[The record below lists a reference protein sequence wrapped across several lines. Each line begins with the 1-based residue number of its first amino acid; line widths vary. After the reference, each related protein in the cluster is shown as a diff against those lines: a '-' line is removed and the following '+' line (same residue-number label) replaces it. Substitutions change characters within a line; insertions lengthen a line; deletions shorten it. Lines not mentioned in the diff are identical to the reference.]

1 MQGLAL
7 NHVSPEMCSRQGA
20 RVDKVQIYNKASK
33 KEVQWEIPDKRKRA
47 IPVNIETIYSNKRY
61 ARPVD

>member
-33 KEVQWEIPDKRKRA
+33 VVKPQYQS
-47 IPVNIETIYSNKRY
+47 VNL
-61 ARPVD
+61 

>member
-20 RVDKVQIYNKASK
+20 RVDKVLMYSKASK
-33 KEVQWEIPDKRKRA
+33 VIKPQYHF
-47 IPVNIETIYSNKRY
+47 VNL
-61 ARPVD
+61 